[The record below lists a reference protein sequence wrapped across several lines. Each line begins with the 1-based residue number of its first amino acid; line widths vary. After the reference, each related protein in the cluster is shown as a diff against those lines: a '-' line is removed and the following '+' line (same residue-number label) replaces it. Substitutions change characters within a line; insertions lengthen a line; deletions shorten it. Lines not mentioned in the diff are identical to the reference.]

1 MGFREALV
9 DAFEKEK
16 EQAKNWKVMA
26 KRITANFLV
35 VILLV
40 LSAYAVIKV
49 VERSEQEGADD
60 SWIKQN
66 EITIVMSLISFI
78 VPNMFDV
85 ISLLEN
91 YHPRYRCI
99 ILTLSLVCIN
109 DVTTLDCE
117 NR

>member
-35 VILLV
+35 VILLA

-91 YHPRYRCI
+91 YHPRYECI
-99 ILTLSLVCIN
+99 IITLSLVCIN